1 MTPSEVELREVS
13 RASRN
18 IGLLYLKKN
27 GYFLSSDLASDL
39 ALDLLLALF
48 FLVLAFALRSPA
60 AGALLTLAEEPPG
73 WAAGGELWGAAG
85 SGLCVCAA
93 TAAAKEQ
100 AINEII
106 SFFTIATPFT

>member
-18 IGLLYLKKN
+18 TGLLYLKKK

-48 FLVLAFALRSPA
+48 FFVFAFALRSPA
-60 AGALLTLAEEPPG
+60 AGPLLTLAEEPPG
-73 WAAGGELWGAAG
+73 WAVGGGLWGAAG
-85 SGLCVCAA
+85 SGFCVCAK

-106 SFFTIATPFT
+106 TFFGMTTPFT